1 MSIIVPSDFKGSV
14 AIAQNKNDVSK
25 LQEYINEWED
35 ELIDNL
41 LGCEL
46 ADLFRADL
54 VNNVPQT
61 QRFIDIFDPFC
72 EDIESQTLH
81 LHWPSHIFFQ
91 FHVHRGAQNRS
102 RGMKEMLK
110 GLIYLLYVRDQP
122 MINGSIGTTESKG
135 VASTL
140 IPANRLTLPYNRS
153 INDYWNIQFFIVEDE
168 DMYPEF
174 EGITKDVISV
184 I

>member
-1 MSIIVPSDFKGSV
+1 MSILAPSDFKGSV
-14 AIAQNKNDVSK
+14 SIAQNKFDTSD
-25 LQEYINEWED
+25 LQLYIDEWEN

-54 VNNVPQT
+54 VDNVPQT
-61 QRFIDIFDPFC
+61 QRFIDIFNPFC

-81 LHWPSHIFFQ
+81 LHWPSHVFFQ
-91 FHVHRGAQNRS
+91 FHVHGGAQNRS

-122 MINGSIGTTESKG
+122 RINSSIGTTDSKG
-135 VASTL
+135 VASVLVPSTTL
-140 IPANRLTLPYNRS
+140 VLPYNRS

-168 DMYPEF
+168 DTYPEF
-174 EGITKDVISV
+174 EGIRKDAISV